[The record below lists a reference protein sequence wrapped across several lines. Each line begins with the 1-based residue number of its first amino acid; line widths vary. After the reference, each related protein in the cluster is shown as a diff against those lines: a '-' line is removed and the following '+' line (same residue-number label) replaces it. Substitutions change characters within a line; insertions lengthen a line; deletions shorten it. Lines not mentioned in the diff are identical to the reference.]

1 MGDRLAASCEPYGAE
16 LPPGRSPAWKAEH
29 KPPCNAPS
37 CEFMLLPASPATSI
51 SQTAVTRSAVPAPS
65 PAARQEGS
73 GAGGDPI
80 LKADA
85 WGTQGAGSS
94 CVPPA
99 QSLLL
104 LKEPSPAQPP
114 PSIPV
119 LLLHG
124 AGGELQPSA
133 AVLWGCVTA
142 QRCRMRHRAAA
153 TRPYHSSREGGE
165 WRDDGCRDGWRDGG
179 VDAGRDAGIEGRM
192 HGEMEGYMHSHGNTV
207 AAPQRTQGAAPSNG
221 VPTHSPAPMP
231 VPPALVPCWSRKR
244 KKKINPSTTTTP
256 PRTAAKSQE
265 LHNNCLQSR
274 GSGRRPGEH
283 HSTHTPPQAPQRV
296 PSRTTPAPKPRAS
309 AGGSPRGMGA
319 APCRDAGGNTGG

>member
-1 MGDRLAASCEPYGAE
+1 
-16 LPPGRSPAWKAEH
+16 
-29 KPPCNAPS
+29 
-37 CEFMLLPASPATSI
+37 MLLPASPATSI
-51 SQTAVTRSAVPAPS
+51 SQTAVTRSAAPAPS

-73 GAGGDPI
+73 GARGDPI

-85 WGTQGAGSS
+85 WDTQGAGSS

-124 AGGELQPSA
+124 AGGELRPSA

-142 QRCRMRHRAAA
+142 QRRGMRHRAAA

-165 WRDDGCRDGWRDGG
+165 WRDDGCRDGCRDGG
-179 VDAGRDAGIEGRM
+179 VDVGRDAGIEGRL
-192 HGEMEGYMHSHGNTV
+192 HGGMEGYTHSHGNTV
-207 AAPQRTQGAAPSNG
+207 AAPQRTQGAAPCNG
-221 VPTHSPAPMP
+221 VPAHSPAPVP
-231 VPPALVPCWSRKR
+231 VPPALVPCWSRER
-244 KKKINPSTTTTP
+244 KKTNKSFHHHP
-256 PRTAAKSQE
+256 PTAAKSQE
-265 LHNNCLQSR
+265 LHNNRLQSR

-296 PSRTTPAPKPRAS
+296 PPRTTPAPKTPRFSRGELSRDGCGRMQGCRGEHRRVMEGWGWGRGAVGCDVLRS
-309 AGGSPRGMGA
+309 WGAGRV
-319 APCRDAGGNTGG
+319 RAGCK